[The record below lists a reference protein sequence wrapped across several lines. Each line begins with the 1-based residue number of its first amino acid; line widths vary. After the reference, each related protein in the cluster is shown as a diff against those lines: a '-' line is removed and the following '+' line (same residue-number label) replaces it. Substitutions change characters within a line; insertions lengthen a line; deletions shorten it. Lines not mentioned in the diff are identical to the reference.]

1 MAFSDRRRVTTKLVM
16 VRVALGLAITAVAAR
31 PAFADVTVAAGAP
44 FTRAE
49 LTDALARRGA
59 APGDVAVS
67 VVSPTAVELRT
78 AVGRQRVELGDAGFV
93 AGPELGAYSV
103 SSKAQG
109 LTAGAGGGVRV
120 RVIGGAGWH
129 AVAGA
134 DIDGFLHRV
143 AVERNHMQFAATPR
157 VALTGALGLV
167 WGGR

>member
-1 MAFSDRRRVTTKLVM
+1 MAFSDRHRVTTKLVM

-78 AVGRQRVELGDAGFV
+78 AVGRQRVELGDAHGPAAARLVALQLAGFQPPAFT
-93 AGPELGAYSV
+93 AGPAPAAPSPEAVWSLGAAV
-103 SSKAQG
+103 G
-109 LTAGAGGGVRV
+109 
-120 RVIGGAGWH
+120 GGAGT
-129 AVAGA
+129 
-134 DIDGFLHRV
+134 
-143 AVERNHMQFAATPR
+143 AA
-157 VALTGALGLV
+157 
-167 WGGR
+167 